1 MINTNKYQKDQK
13 EAMNSHLVKWKL
25 KMPQIKFRGESDSK
39 INSDKSKQ
47 NCLKRKFESLP

>member
-1 MINTNKYQKDQK
+1 MSDQK

-25 KMPQIKFRGESDSK
+25 KMQQIKFRGESDSK

-47 NCLKRKFESLP
+47 NCSKRKFESLP